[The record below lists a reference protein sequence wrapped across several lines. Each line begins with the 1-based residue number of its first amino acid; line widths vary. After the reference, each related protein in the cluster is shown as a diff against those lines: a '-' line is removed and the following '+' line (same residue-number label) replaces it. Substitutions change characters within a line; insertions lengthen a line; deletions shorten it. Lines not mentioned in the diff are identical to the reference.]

1 MVRRKAISR
10 NTLDGKIHNLARGLA
25 VYRVKASPFWKVR
38 IWIPS
43 KKKRIVRTTKTKNR
57 IEAIK
62 IAEEYL
68 SSLGTRGVLDEVPK
82 DKTFEHFADKLV
94 SLDKA
99 RGEAGE
105 ISARQWKESKSILHS
120 ERWGSIRFFRDRDIS
135 TIQTKDF
142 LAYINFVRE
151 KDSSLSA
158 TTINHISTAFRR
170 VMKVAQ
176 SEGIILDVPSTPRIV
191 KRKDNP
197 RPYFRFSED
206 NNEYQAI
213 LDEAEKMANEGVVVR
228 GVKVTNELR
237 DFILFVIHTF
247 IRPTESEIYSLRH
260 KDIEIAKDEPKRL
273 ILTIR
278 QGKTGFR
285 TSTTMPAAV
294 SVYNRILKRYPSSTK
309 EHFLFLPT
317 FANRTYAKRTI
328 QRQFNVLLERTGLK
342 HDDATNSDHSV
353 YSLRHTAIC
362 LRLVKSKG
370 QVNIFNLAK
379 TAGTSVDQ
387 IERFYTKHLALS
399 PEMAINLQS
408 FGSN

>member
-1 MVRRKAISR
+1 M
-10 NTLDGKIHNLARGLA
+10 
-25 VYRVKASPFWKVR
+25 
-38 IWIPS
+38 
-43 KKKRIVRTTKTKNR
+43 
-57 IEAIK
+57 E
-62 IAEEYL
+62 
-68 SSLGTRGVLDEVPK
+68 GV
-82 DKTFEHFADKLV
+82 
-94 SLDKA
+94 
-99 RGEAGE
+99 
-105 ISARQWKESKSILHS
+105 KSILHNKK
-120 ERWGSIRFFRDRDIS
+120 WGSVRFFRNRDIS

-142 LAYINFVRE
+142 LAYINSVRE
-151 KDSSLSA
+151 TQSGFSA

-176 SEGIILDVPSTPRIV
+176 SEGIILDVPSTPRVV

-197 RPYFRFSED
+197 RPYFRFSD
-206 NNEYQAI
+206 SNNEYQRL
-213 LDEAEKMANEGVVVR
+213 LDEAEKMADEGVVVR
-228 GVKVTNELR
+228 GVKVTTELR

-260 KDIEIAKDEPKRL
+260 RDIEIAKDEPKRL

-294 SVYNRILKRYPSSTK
+294 SVYNRTLKRYTNSNK
-309 EHFLFLPT
+309 DDYLFLPT
-317 FANRTYAKRTI
+317 FSNRTYAKRTI

-342 HDDATNSDHSV
+342 HDQATDSDHSV

-370 QVNIFNLAK
+370 RVNIFNLAK

-387 IERFYTKHLALS
+387 IERFYTKHLTLS

-408 FGSN
+408 FGSD